1 VADAAAVHDLPAAP
15 LIDGNKSAGDV
26 TRDVCGALDAR
37 PSGLWRAGLS
47 VSFPAL
53 MLGVVAVGYQIATGV
68 GTWGLNSTV
77 GWAFDI
83 TNFVFW
89 IGIGHAGTLIS
100 AILFLLRQRWRTS
113 VNRAAEAMTLF
124 AVMCAGL
131 FPMIHMGRPW
141 LAFWMLPYPNT
152 RGPLWINFRSP
163 LIWDFFAI
171 STYLTISAIFWYLG
185 LLPDLATIRDRST
198 RARLFSWLS
207 LGWNASYSVWHRY
220 EVVYLLLAGLA
231 TPLVLSVHTIV
242 SMDFATAVVPG
253 WHTTIFPP
261 YFVAGAIFSGMA
273 MVLTLMLVARKT
285 MRLEDYITVRHVDA
299 MCKLI
304 ILTSWMVGLAYATEF
319 FMAFYSGNRYEQF
332 AFINRAT
339 GPLAWGYWI
348 MVGCNVLVPQL
359 FWFARVRRT
368 LLVVF
373 IISLLINVGMWF
385 ERFIIIVSSL
395 ERDFLP
401 SSWASYRPTSIEI
414 ATLVGSFGLFFT
426 CFLLFCR
433 FVPVIAIAEI
443 KAVLHPIQYGDGD
456 ARSQTAPT
464 RPIAPVGAV
473 CDRAFVAV
481 FEHETDLLHAT
492 AAACKEGLHVVD
504 AFAPHAVHG
513 LDRAMGLRPSR
524 LPWVCF
530 VLGLLGAVSILLFQ
544 YWTTAMSWPINVGG
558 KPWNSLPAFI
568 PVTFEVMVLCA
579 GVGTVVAFI
588 WSSGLRPGR
597 RPALSD
603 LRVTD
608 DRFALAI
615 GETAAFNRASV
626 EELLSRFHPVSIEE
640 RGL

>member
-1 VADAAAVHDLPAAP
+1 
-15 LIDGNKSAGDV
+15 
-26 TRDVCGALDAR
+26 
-37 PSGLWRAGLS
+37 
-47 VSFPAL
+47 
-53 MLGVVAVGYQIATGV
+53 
-68 GTWGLNSTV
+68 
-77 GWAFDI
+77 
-83 TNFVFW
+83 
-89 IGIGHAGTLIS
+89 
-100 AILFLLRQRWRTS
+100 
-113 VNRAAEAMTLF
+113 
-124 AVMCAGL
+124 
-131 FPMIHMGRPW
+131 
-141 LAFWMLPYPNT
+141 
-152 RGPLWINFRSP
+152 
-163 LIWDFFAI
+163 
-171 STYLTISAIFWYLG
+171 
-185 LLPDLATIRDRST
+185 
-198 RARLFSWLS
+198 
-207 LGWNASYSVWHRY
+207 
-220 EVVYLLLAGLA
+220 
-231 TPLVLSVHTIV
+231 
-242 SMDFATAVVPG
+242 
-253 WHTTIFPP
+253 
-261 YFVAGAIFSGMA
+261 
-273 MVLTLMLVARKT
+273 
-285 MRLEDYITVRHVDA
+285 
-299 MCKLI
+299 
-304 ILTSWMVGLAYATEF
+304 
-319 FMAFYSGNRYEQF
+319 MAFYSGNRYEQF

-443 KAVLHPIQYGDGD
+443 KAVLHPIQYGGGD